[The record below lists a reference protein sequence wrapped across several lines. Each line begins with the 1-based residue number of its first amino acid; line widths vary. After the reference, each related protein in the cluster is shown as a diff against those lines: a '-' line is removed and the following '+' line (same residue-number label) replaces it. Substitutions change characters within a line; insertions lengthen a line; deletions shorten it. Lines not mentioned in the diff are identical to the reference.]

1 MPASIVA
8 VPHKIS
14 GVASPILTAPDFL
27 SELFFLEL
35 SFLESSF
42 LESSFLESSFAH
54 VTSTSSFRFPVTVT
68 VTLFQRSRKDLHFHH
83 LHEVPSVLSELL
95 RKHLHP
101 D

>member
-14 GVASPILTAPDFL
+14 GVASPVLTAPDFL

-35 SFLESSF
+35 SF

-83 LHEVPSVLSELL
+83 LHEVPSVLSEL
-95 RKHLHP
+95 P
-101 D
+101 Q

>member
-14 GVASPILTAPDFL
+14 GVASPVLTAPDFL

-35 SFLESSF
+35 SF

>member
-35 SFLESSF
+35 SF